1 VSFCTGVGCT
11 SCCPYQLFQQS
22 NRRFEQKTDRFWK
35 FSEEADRWIEV
46 QLPCD
51 LISGGDGECGK
62 VNRREES
69 MDQEQGFDDREKR
82 LDRKDDKVRVVGPF
96 DVGLMPL
103 RKRVSLTK
111 MSETSVWI
119 TGESGS
125 IYERFWNGL
134 EWVMAPHDLPISAG
148 RAVAVFIISHMILAL
163 SESGNLYQV
172 IYTSSQNY
180 ISFRIPTLLF
190 RYILSTTCIYIVNL
204 ACNSYD
210 LILHLN
216 QSLLY

>member
-1 VSFCTGVGCT
+1 MSFCTGVGCA
-11 SCCPYQLFQQS
+11 SCCQYQVFQQS

-35 FSEEADRWIEV
+35 FSEEADRWVEV

-51 LISGGDGECGK
+51 LISGGDSECGK
-62 VNRREES
+62 VKRREES
-69 MDQEQGFDDREKR
+69 MDQEQGVDDKKKR
-82 LDRKDDKVRVVGPF
+82 LDRKNDKVGAVEPLDVV
-96 DVGLMPL
+96 LRPL

-148 RAVAVFIISHMILAL
+148 RAVAVFIISQMILAL

-172 IYTSSQNY
+172 IYISSQNY
-180 ISFRIPTLLF
+180 ISFRIYTLLF
-190 RYILSTTCIYIVNL
+190 GYILSTISIRYRHETQRYRDMYNI
-204 ACNSYD
+204 
-210 LILHLN
+210 
-216 QSLLY
+216 